1 MPPPQPPTRVP
12 ESRPAGFIALVISG
26 FITFKTALPLSRV
39 VEDFMI
45 SQGINAGFSIFEIG
59 AVLAEWFLLAK
70 FIQFIID
77 EAIVIPLFHRLNV
90 RHAERIQRQIDGKE
104 TWWERWG
111 FGIAIL
117 TLLYFYFTK
126 P

>member
-1 MPPPQPPTRVP
+1 MPPPQPPSRVP
-12 ESRPAGFIALVISG
+12 EVRPAGFIALAISG

-70 FIQFIID
+70 LIQFIID
-77 EAIVIPLFHRLNV
+77 EYIVIPLIYRLNV
-90 RHAERIQRQIDGKE
+90 HHAEQMQRQLDGKE
-104 TWWERWG
+104 TWWERHG
-111 FGIAIL
+111 FKIAVL
-117 TLLYFYFTK
+117 VLLFFYFTK
-126 P
+126 K